1 MKKNRI
7 AALLLSLSLLGVTVL
22 TGCSSQNNN
31 QAAQPSASESSQTE
45 TGSDLLAQIQ
55 EKGEIVIAME
65 GTWAPWTYHDENDEL
80 VGYDVEVG
88 KAIAEKLGVTA
99 TFVEGEWDGLL
110 AGLDAGRYDIMVNG
124 VGITPERQEKY
135 DFTTPYA
142 YNRTAVIVRG
152 DYNEIASM
160 EDLNGKNTANTIS
173 STYAEQAEA
182 YGATVTGVDDLNQ
195 TIELLLAGRIDA
207 TLNAEVVFAD
217 YQNAHPE
224 ANIKIAAY
232 SDDVE
237 QVAIPVRKGADT
249 ATLLDAIN
257 QALAELDADGT
268 LSELSVKYFGTD
280 ISKLS

>member
-224 ANIKIAAY
+224 ANIKIATY

-249 ATLLDAIN
+249 ATLLEAIN